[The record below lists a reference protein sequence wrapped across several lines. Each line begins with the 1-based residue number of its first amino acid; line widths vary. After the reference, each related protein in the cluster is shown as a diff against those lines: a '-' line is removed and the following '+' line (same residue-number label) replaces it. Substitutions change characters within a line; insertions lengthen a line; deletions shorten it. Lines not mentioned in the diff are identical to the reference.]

1 VVQEARRL
9 GAPSVL
15 IFEDDAALDPEISEK
30 FKTYFP
36 QVPQDWDMLHFGAN
50 HMAAPVKVAENLVR
64 IKSANSTFAYAL
76 NHTVFDAFIE
86 LNHKALTAVDLN
98 NRTLQTQHA
107 CYCFMPHLAWVEDLS
122 SDVQVR
128 QKYHWYIKE
137 SVVLHGTGMNQIL
150 EQTALIIAYRN
161 RARSD
166 NHLQNLLFLVRF
178 YQEHL
183 AGITIVVVEQD
194 SEPTLKQDQLQQC
207 RYVVIRND
215 GPLDR
220 TAGLELTDRPFLIF
234 SDSDVFVEEWDIRGN
249 LGMCQRYDGATGF
262 RSMVNLTEEAT
273 RMLRT
278 SKPMILTPWFD
289 ANDYTRREKRDV
301 FDKFCVFSR
310 KGIAQRGPRLF
321 QSPNDALQML

>member
-1 VVQEARRL
+1 
-9 GAPSVL
+9 
-15 IFEDDAALDPEISEK
+15 
-30 FKTYFP
+30 
-36 QVPQDWDMLHFGAN
+36 
-50 HMAAPVKVAENLVR
+50 
-64 IKSANSTFAYAL
+64 
-76 NHTVFDAFIE
+76 
-86 LNHKALTAVDLN
+86 
-98 NRTLQTQHA
+98 
-107 CYCFMPHLAWVEDLS
+107 MPHLAWVEDLS

-137 SVVLHGTGMNQIL
+137 SVVLHGTGMAQIL
-150 EQTALIIAYRN
+150 KQTALIIAYRN
-161 RARSD
+161 RTKSD

-194 SEPTLKQDQLQQC
+194 SEPTLTRDQLPHC
-207 RYVVIRND
+207 RYMFLRND

-220 TAGLELTDRPFLIF
+220 TVGLELTDHPFLIF

-273 RMLRT
+273 RVLRT

-289 ANDYTRREKRDV
+289 ANDYSRREKRDV

-310 KGIAQRGPRLF
+310 KGFGKREPRVF
-321 QSPNDALQML
+321 QSPNDALQMI